1 MAVARYLVDKS
12 AHARL
17 HRAEVATVLDPL
29 IQRGLVAT
37 CGTAAL
43 EFLYSAQSAADHH
56 AINMLIDSVF
66 EWLPTGDRGFGRAR
80 DVSDRLAASGR
91 HRAVGIADLITA
103 AVAERHRVTVL
114 HYDSD
119 FDIIAEITGQPM
131 EWVVPKGTVS

>member
-17 HRAEVATVLDPL
+17 HRREVATVLDPL

-56 AINMLIDSVF
+56 ALNPLIDSVF
-66 EWLPTGDRGFGRAR
+66 EWLPTEDRDFQRAR
-80 DVSDRLAASGR
+80 DISEGLAASGR
-91 HRAVGIADLITA
+91 HRAVGIADLIIA
-103 AVAERHRVTVL
+103 AVAERHRVTLL
-114 HYDSD
+114 HYDAD
-119 FDIIAEITGQPM
+119 FDLIAQITGQPT
-131 EWVVPKGTVS
+131 EWVVEKGSVP